1 MRFEFKRI
9 ALKYLFAISLFV
21 TAFLA
26 SSQSDFAS
34 AGFIDLRLYL
44 DTASY
49 NWEQDRITF
58 RNNEVLPFAYQEE
71 SEVAE
76 VYTYFDLDAE
86 ITKISLLGSSDFE
99 LLDTVMV
106 IGDHA
111 RFKVRFRELTNS
123 DFLKFIFKVTYQDQ
137 TIRFVDFPLFP
148 YTQTYVNYYPSD
160 DQLFI
165 GEEKV
170 TDITTN
176 RPDNI
181 VIDSRWTTDL
191 PINYRLTRRGKRI
204 LLHLEPNRL
213 GDQQIEVPIKLKK
226 PYFNDGEIS
235 YELESINH
243 TFSIMSGR
251 LAFLQIDRNEITPSD
266 DKKEP
271 VEIQIEN
278 HRFLKIGKTY
288 RVENQEEPGGALVGE
303 IFTKNLLNND
313 KVLCLFR
320 PYAFHRKADGYLYIK
335 DGDDAKFVTNV
346 DLTPKTQITS
356 IFVQREGKD
365 WEKTN
370 VVYPGESLNIRIEG
384 VSLHKANFGFRGVQ
398 NINLDSLVRNEKSS
412 YFNVKIPFD
421 VTTNKIS
428 IFDQGEDTGEF
439 LKISEYQRPRNFD
452 FITLDLG
459 NETHQVDNIERPI
472 YYEHNLTD
480 LVIEFDREKIDINRE
495 LYGKQYLNIKV
506 KISNKEGNLIELY
519 QFDEIVICPDQSSVR
534 AAHYNDPNCLA
545 NAINLNNYIS
555 RKTYNLD
562 EWSRIELEV
571 SHIREKYKERP
582 QKKKIQIYLKR
593 KYNFD
598 IDVSFPGGL
607 LILEAGRNKEFTN
620 FSGVS
625 FAMLGQFSFYQEG
638 KIAKYRPYKVGAG
651 FIAINAF
658 NLSENVSNRDVGLVV
673 IGSVY
678 PSAGAN
684 RKLTFPLYVGF
695 GYLMKKEKLF
705 SLIGPGIR
713 VRF

>member
-1 MRFEFKRI
+1 MK
-9 ALKYLFAISLFV
+9 LKYLIAVFAFFIS
-21 TAFLA
+21 FLA
-26 SSQSDFAS
+26 VCQENFSQV
-34 AGFIDLRLYL
+34 GFIDLRLYL
-44 DTASY
+44 DTATYS
-49 NWEQDRITF
+49 WEQDRIQYGVK
-58 RNNEVLPFAYQEE
+58 EVLPFEYQEE

-76 VYTYFDLDAE
+76 VYLYFDMDSS
-86 ITKISLLGSSDFE
+86 IDKIELLSSTDFE
-99 LLDTVMV
+99 LLDSVLM
-106 IGDHA
+106 IDDHA
-111 RFKVRFRELTNS
+111 RFKVKFRELTNS
-123 DFLKFIFKVTYQDQ
+123 DFLKFTFKVYHEDQ
-137 TIRFVDFPLFP
+137 TMEWVDIPLFP
-148 YTQTYVNYYPSD
+148 YTQTYVNYYPAD
-160 DQLFI
+160 DQLFV

-170 TDITTN
+170 TEITTN

-181 VIDSRWTTDL
+181 VVDSRWTTGL
-191 PINYRLTRRGKRI
+191 PINYRFTKRGQRI
-204 LLHLEPNRL
+204 LLHLDPNKL
-213 GDQQIEVPIKLKK
+213 GNQSIEVPIKLKK
-226 PYFNDGEIS
+226 PYLENDIIS
-235 YELESINH
+235 YDIKPINH
-243 TFSIMSGR
+243 EYKIRSGR
-251 LAFLQIDRNEITPSD
+251 LAFLQMDRQEITPSE
-266 DKKEP
+266 DKKEAI
-271 VEIQIEN
+271 EIQIEN
-278 HRFLKIGKTY
+278 HRFLRIGKTY
-288 RVENQEEPGGALVGE
+288 RIENQEEAGGALIGE
-303 IFTKNLLNND
+303 IFTKSLLNND

-335 DGDDAKFVTNV
+335 DGDAAKFVTNV
-346 DLTPKTQITS
+346 DLTPKTRITS

-365 WEKTN
+365 WEKTST
-370 VVYPGESLNIRIEG
+370 VHPGESLNIKIEG
-384 VSLHKANFGFRGVQ
+384 VSLHKAHFGFRGVE
-398 NINLDSLVRNEKSS
+398 NVNLDSLVANEKSS
-412 YFNVKIPFD
+412 FFSVKIPYD
-421 VTTNKIS
+421 IRTNKIA
-428 IFDQGEDTGEF
+428 IFDQGEDTGKF
-439 LKISEYQRPRNFD
+439 LKVEEYQRPRRFD
-452 FITLDLG
+452 FITLDMG
-459 NETHQVDNIERPI
+459 NEEHQVDEVEKPI

-480 LVIEFDREKIDINRE
+480 LVISFDRKKIDENRD

-506 KISNKEGNLIELY
+506 KISNKQGNLIELY
-519 QFDEIVICPDQSSVR
+519 QFDEIVICPNQSSVR
-534 AAHYNDPNCLA
+534 SAHYNDPSCLA

-607 LILEAGRNKEFTN
+607 LILEAGKNKEFTN

-678 PSAGAN
+678 PSAGSN